1 MHLHMKLIG
10 CLLLS
15 SLALGGCVLVQ
26 SGSER
31 PRTKV
36 ALIVDAC
43 PTNRLVIGCQTTS
56 AAISAAGFIPLVL
69 PNAMDE
75 AKLDEILGRA
85 DALVVFGSIRGEV
98 QARYDFER
106 KLIRK
111 AAARD
116 MPVLGICNG
125 HQQINIAFGGTI
137 ERNVTNASVRVGHR
151 WKVSTWTNDQF
162 HAVNVKPGSLLAKT
176 YGEGRQEVNT
186 SHMYSIRELASDFD
200 VTAVADDG
208 VIEAI
213 EHRTKPIVGVQ
224 FHPERLAVR
233 DGNERALEL
242 IRAALEGTRPSELE
256 D

>member
-1 MHLHMKLIG
+1 MRKVG
-10 CLLLS
+10 FLLLPLLLTACGCA
-15 SLALGGCVLVQ
+15 SLQDA
-26 SGSER
+26 

-36 ALIVDAC
+36 TLIVEAC
-43 PTNRLVIGCQTTS
+43 ATNRQVIGCRTTS
-56 AAISAAGFIPLVL
+56 EAIAAAGFIPLVL

-75 AKLDEILGRA
+75 AKLDEIIGRA
-85 DALVVFGSIRGEV
+85 DALVIFGSIRGEV

-111 AAARD
+111 AAALN

-125 HQQINIAFGGTI
+125 HQQINVALGGTYGP
-137 ERNVTNASVRVGHR
+137 NVTNASVRVGHR
-151 WKVSTWTNDQF
+151 WKASTWTNDQF
-162 HAVNVKPGSLLAKT
+162 HAVSVKPDSLLAKT
-176 YGEGRQEVNT
+176 YGAGRQTVNT
-186 SHMYSIRELASDFD
+186 SHMYGVQKLAPDFD

-233 DGNERALEL
+233 DGNKRALKF
-242 IRAALEGTRPSELE
+242 IRAALEGRRPSEFK

>member
-1 MHLHMKLIG
+1 MRTVPLPVT
-10 CLLLS
+10 LLLAVVCGCA
-15 SLALGGCVLVQ
+15 SLQEA
-26 SGSER
+26 

-36 ALIVDAC
+36 ALIADAC
-43 PTNRLVIGCQTTS
+43 PTNRHVIGCQTTS
-56 AAISAAGFIPLVL
+56 RAISAAGFIPLVL
-69 PNAMDE
+69 PNAMDD

-85 DALVVFGSIRGEV
+85 DALVIFGSIAGEV
-98 QARYDFER
+98 QTRYDFER
-106 KLIRK
+106 KLVRK

-125 HQQINIAFGGTI
+125 HQQINIAMGGTI
-137 ERNVTNASVRVGHR
+137 DWNTTNASVKVGHR
-151 WKVSTWTNDQF
+151 WKASTWTNDQF
-162 HAVNVKPGSLLAKT
+162 HAVSVKPGSLLAKT
-176 YGEGRQEVNT
+176 WGAGRQEVNT
-186 SHMYSIRELASDFD
+186 SHMYSIRELAPDFD

-233 DGNERALEL
+233 DGNKRALAL
-242 IRAALEGTRPSELE
+242 IRAALEGKRPFERE

>member
-1 MHLHMKLIG
+1 MRTVPLPVT
-10 CLLLS
+10 LLLAVVCGCA
-15 SLALGGCVLVQ
+15 SLQDV
-26 SGSER
+26 

-36 ALIVDAC
+36 ALIADAC
-43 PTNRLVIGCQTTS
+43 PTNRQVIGCRTTS
-56 AAISAAGFIPLVL
+56 EAIAAAGFIPLVL
-69 PNAMDE
+69 PNAMDD

-85 DALVVFGSIRGEV
+85 DALVIFGSIAGEV

-111 AAARD
+111 AAARN

-125 HQQINIAFGGTI
+125 HQQINIALGGTI
-137 ERNVTNASVRVGHR
+137 DWNTTNASVKVGHR
-151 WKVSTWTNDQF
+151 WKASTWTNDQF
-162 HAVNVKPGSLLAKT
+162 HAVSVRPGSLLAKAFDV
-176 YGEGRQEVNT
+176 GRQEVNT
-186 SHMYSIRELASDFD
+186 SHMYGIRELAPDFD

-233 DGNERALEL
+233 DGNTRALKF
-242 IRAALEGTRPSELE
+242 IKAALEGKRPSELK